1 MTGKNAILASVSLPV
16 ALVSTM
22 HRVPLPRTTGTMCGL
37 PFGFHSKPTEIQC
50 FLPVRLKSVRLT
62 LLTWAGNARA
72 ESFQIKKLISSFFC
86 MTNSIWG
93 HTKEL
98 VNLLEF
104 CWERGRIYYT
114 VFIKVHENK
123 GAADRS
129 CQIHS
134 SRL

>member
-1 MTGKNAILASVSLPV
+1 MTGNNAILASVSLPV

-22 HRVPLPRTTGTMCGL
+22 HRVPLPRTKGTMCGL
-37 PFGFHSKPTEIQC
+37 PFGFRSKPTEIPC

-62 LLTWAGNARA
+62 LLTWASNARA

-104 CWERGRIYYT
+104 CCKGRIYYT
-114 VFIKVHENK
+114 FFIKVHKNK

-129 CQIHS
+129 CQIRS
-134 SRL
+134 SWF